1 MPWYPRAVRKTVS
14 RFRTSLT
21 PRRVNLHTAVSNA
34 SSLYGYFSRSTSP
47 CSHFY
52 VREDGTVEQYVDTS
66 YRAAADLRGNASTIS
81 IETWDGWGG
90 SWTSGPPPAW
100 TPAQVTALR
109 DLIDWILA
117 THPTIPRRLATTSR
131 DDSTS
136 WGISWHRLG
145 VPATRLQLLRGASQT
160 GGMLYSR
167 AVGKVCPGDRRIAQI
182 PGLLAR
188 TIDTPKAPA
197 PAPAPTPAPAP
208 AVKNSAAVR
217 DYAPGEVKAIQERL
231 YAAGFYTGRIDD
243 DYGPLTAAAVR
254 AYQTA
259 QVYPRLVQDGDW
271 GTVVEAHYAWTVRLQ
286 ETLNLWKSTSPK
298 LRTDGSLQSVTIAA
312 VARWQTRNRAI
323 YRKHGGRLADGIP
336 GPITAA
342 ALGIPAHP

>member
-1 MPWYPRAVRKTVS
+1 MPWYPRAVRKPVS
-14 RFRTSLT
+14 RFRTPLT

-34 SSLYGYFSRSTSP
+34 SSLHGYFSRSTSP

-81 IETWDGWGG
+81 IETWDGWGR

-109 DLIDWILA
+109 DLIDWVLA

-145 VPATRLQLLRGASQT
+145 VPATRLQLLRGVSQT

-167 AVGKVCPGDRRIAQI
+167 SVGKACPGDRRIAQI

-188 TIDTPKAPA
+188 TSDAPKAPA
-197 PAPAPTPAPAP
+197 PAPAPAPNPTPAPAP
-208 AVKNSAAVR
+208 VSSIEWPGAALLVDGQRGPVTVR
-217 DYAPGEVKAIQERL
+217 AWQRL
-231 YAAGFYTGRIDD
+231 LAGIGHYSGRIDGQWGSMSVQAEQRWLQKLGFYAGYID
-243 DYGPLTAAAVR
+243 GWEGP
-254 AYQTA
+254 
-259 QVYPRLVQDGDW
+259 
-271 GTVVEAHYAWTVRLQ
+271 
-286 ETLNLWKSTSPK
+286 
-298 LRTDGSLQSVTIAA
+298 VTIRALQRFLAA
-312 VARWQTRNRAI
+312 KTLYTGLI
-323 YRKHGGRLADGIP
+323 DGVR
-336 GPITAA
+336 GPVTVKAEQNY
-342 ALGIPAHP
+342 LNSQRRYFGK